1 MQISVSVKIRNGQ
14 GEAVLGNG
22 AAFLLDGIVR
32 TGSIRAAATELDMA
46 YSKAWRIIRLLEGA
60 LDAPVLVR
68 RKGGHARG
76 GAALTPLGTRVLA
89 AYTIMRDDV
98 AAYATRRHRTAMR
111 RLFTGRRKPHA

>member
-1 MQISVSVKIRNGQ
+1 MQISVSVKIRSGQ

-32 TGSIRAAATELDMA
+32 TGSIRAAAAELNMS

-60 LDAPVLVR
+60 LGVPVLVR
-68 RKGGHARG
+68 CKGGNLHG

-89 AYTIMRDDV
+89 AYTVMRDDV

-111 RLFTGRRKPHA
+111 RLFTGRRNAHA